1 MVTQQLFD
9 QHITLTLRRL
19 EALWQKADKLQQ
31 PSGNIQQPA
40 EESPLQQQ
48 ELLKESLN
56 ELSNSIEEL
65 QVAVEEL
72 RQQNEELV
80 VSRTIVAAERQRYQE
95 LFEFAPDGY
104 LVTTKE
110 GTICEVN
117 RTAGQL
123 LNVSQ
128 QRLVGKPLV
137 LFIAAEERQN
147 FYIKLSQLQKG
158 KFIKNWRVSIQ
169 RRRGG
174 CFKASFT
181 VAPVQDAQS
190 QIVGLRWRLLELT
203 CAPDEEQENL
213 VEMRFNALYPSSM
226 VGKRACSVNG
236 TGGGDRGS
244 NGKFVTTLS
253 NQPTMKSSP
262 YPLTPS
268 SSTQPQSEYLFRAMF
283 ESAVNGIVLL
293 DSKGRVI
300 KVNRVLQEMLG
311 CDEQEPQTVVSKLM
325 NLDKSGVESALFQEL
340 MAGKR
345 RSYQLE
351 KRFMGHT
358 TPMQWG
364 RLTVSL
370 VQGSN
375 AEPLFATCLLEDITE
390 LRQAEEAQ
398 RQLWEQLKVSDQE
411 QIPTSN
417 PLPQTESQHLALVGE
432 QLGKVLN
439 DILSSSP
446 DFFFVLDRSG
456 KYIYVNRTAAEALGF
471 AQSDFLGKTW
481 RQLEFPSETMEKLDA
496 QREAVFEM
504 GQSLT
509 DETRFPTVNGIRD
522 YEYTISPINESKSKP
537 EAVVVTVKDVSDYKQ
552 AATATTEALAK
563 EQEFSALK
571 SHFISVVSHELRNPL
586 NNIFSCAR
594 LIEDYGRQWTEE
606 KKFHYLQRI
615 QVNVKRI
622 NQLLDD
628 LLLIG
633 KVEAGQLQVKPA
645 LIDLVEF
652 CRELIKELQQDA
664 AREYQLTFTSQGQ
677 RSGIWDEK
685 LLRQILTNLLLNA
698 IKYSPKGS
706 EIKLDID
713 CQGKQAI
720 FRVQDSGIGI
730 PKKDKELLFK
740 AFHRGTNVGTATGS
754 GLGLSI
760 VKQCVDLQD
769 GEISVESEVGV
780 GTTFTVTL
788 PLNYRQLKA
797 ENTSSK

>member
-1 MVTQQLFD
+1 LVTQELFD
-9 QHITLTLRRL
+9 QHITLTLKRL
-19 EALWQKADKLQQ
+19 EALWQQADKLQQ
-31 PSGNIQQPA
+31 PSGKIQQPA

-80 VSRTIVAAERQRYQE
+80 ASRTIVAAERQRYQE

-104 LVTTKE
+104 LVTSKE

-117 RTAGQL
+117 RTAAQL

-158 KFIKNWRVSIQ
+158 EFIKNWRVSIQ
-169 RRRGG
+169 RRCGE

-213 VEMRFNALYPSSM
+213 VETRFHALYPSSM
-226 VGKRACSVNG
+226 AGKRAYSVNG
-236 TGGGDRGS
+236 TGGGERES
-244 NGKFVTTLS
+244 NGKFPTTLC
-253 NQPTMKSSP
+253 NKQTMKSSP

-268 SSTQPQSEYLFRAMF
+268 SSTQLPSEYLFRAMF
-283 ESAVNGIVLL
+283 ESAANGIVLL
-293 DSKGRVI
+293 DSEGRVI
-300 KVNRVLQEMLG
+300 RVNRVLQQMLG
-311 CDEQEPQTVVSKLM
+311 CDEQELETVVPELM

-351 KRFMGHT
+351 KRFKGHA

-370 VQGSN
+370 VQGN
-375 AEPLFATCLLEDITE
+375 DAEPLFATCLLEDITE
-390 LRQAEEAQ
+390 FRQAEEAQ
-398 RQLWEQLKVSDQE
+398 RQLLEQLKVSDQE
-411 QIPTSN
+411 QTPTSN
-417 PLPQTESQHLALVGE
+417 PLPQ
-432 QLGKVLN
+432 
-439 DILSSSP
+439 
-446 DFFFVLDRSG
+446 
-456 KYIYVNRTAAEALGF
+456 
-471 AQSDFLGKTW
+471 
-481 RQLEFPSETMEKLDA
+481 
-496 QREAVFEM
+496 
-504 GQSLT
+504 
-509 DETRFPTVNGIRD
+509 RD
-522 YEYTISPINESKSKP
+522 YEYTISPINESNSKP
-537 EAVVVTVKDVSDYKQ
+537 EAVVVTVKDISDYKR
-552 AATATTEALAK
+552 ATTATTEALAK
-563 EQEFSALK
+563 QEEFSAIQ
-571 SHFISVVSHELRNPL
+571 SHFISVISHELRNPL

-594 LIEDYGRQWTEE
+594 LIEDHGRQWTEE

-652 CRELIKELQQDA
+652 CRELIKDLQQDA
-664 AREYQLTFTSQGQ
+664 AREYQLTFRSQGQ

-706 EIKLDID
+706 EIKLDIL
-713 CQGKQAI
+713 CQGRQAI
-720 FRVQDSGIGI
+720 FRIQDSGIGI

-740 AFHRGTNVGTATGS
+740 AFHRGTNVGAVAGN

-760 VKQCVDLQD
+760 VKQCVDLQN

-788 PLNYRQLKA
+788 PLNYRPLKA